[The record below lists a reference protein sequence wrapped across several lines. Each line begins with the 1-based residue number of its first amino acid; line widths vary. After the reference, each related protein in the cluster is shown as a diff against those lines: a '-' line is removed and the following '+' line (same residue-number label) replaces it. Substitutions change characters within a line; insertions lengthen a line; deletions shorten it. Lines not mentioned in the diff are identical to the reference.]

1 MERPGRLM
9 VNMESDN
16 MAGSDKKE
24 QKLASDEFASG
35 GAAPLVVQDPDVSAF
50 VIKDDP
56 LGLILRAT
64 LNTDQKTT
72 IATWGGSLP
81 TNPARTEYF
90 RLQVA
95 RAGSNEWTLLQEH
108 PYAGRANPVWVPLDF
123 IIPKEFLLDAEN
135 EGAFELRYEHE
146 NQLTAKDWS
155 NRVPIYIDKIPP
167 NLGINPK
174 PMVFTVKSPIV
185 DTSFGV
191 NDYLE
196 ATIPTWDGDKPDV
209 QMYYGWMKDKLPE
222 KPEDMDVIEGPIPVS
237 PGQTVRIPKAKIIET
252 GDGLRCGGYIL
263 VDKAG
268 NAILSRYELMSVALG
283 PWPVPLLDTP
293 KVTDGTGGELLRSD
307 IVDGGVMVNI
317 PHITNGKSTDQ
328 IVVRWGVEQLE
339 SPTPVGANPSGGIN
353 IPVPWA
359 TIWKEYGSD
368 TVGVVETEVAYKVFR
383 GVEPFPSDIET
394 VKCNLSAPGPVNPLP
409 DPEPGNPGLK
419 KVTITGE
426 SAKPDELIDSDED
439 QEVVARI
446 ELVDPLVDRDTYQV
460 MWNGTPI
467 GVPYEIDVAKD
478 TVGNFI
484 EISLL
489 DDWDIIRDAGPS
501 STMPVWYELTNAA
514 HENPEEPK
522 DRTPVKIEFLILK
535 LPDAEPLWTNPA
547 GILWCN
553 SLRWDST
560 ATKFGVEYRIPP
572 SKHLNEGDEVTVTW
586 KAYTDFDNPV
596 EVPSAR
602 KSATFTNIS
611 KEQAENGIVWLIE
624 PYVDHILPTYTKSA
638 PIGKGEVTYAITGKP
653 ASSVPTNTEVGMFVG
668 EGTCNVP
675 PPPNP

>member
-1 MERPGRLM
+1 
-9 VNMESDN
+9 

-24 QKLASDEFASG
+24 QKLASNEFASG

-64 LNTDQKTT
+64 LDTDQKTT

-174 PMVFTVKSPIV
+174 PMVFTVKPPIV

-196 ATIPTWDGDKPDV
+196 ATIPMWDGDILDV
-209 QMYYGWMKDKLPE
+209 QMSYGWMKDELPE
-222 KPEDMDVIEGPIPVS
+222 KPEDMEVIEGPIPVS
-237 PGQTVRIPKAKIIET
+237 PGQKVRIPKAKIIDK
-252 GDGLRCGGYIL
+252 GDGLRCGGYLL

-283 PWPVPLLDTP
+283 PWPVPLLDPP
-293 KVTDGTGGELLRSD
+293 KVTDNTGGELLRSD

-328 IVVRWGVEQLE
+328 IVVHWGVEQLE
-339 SPTPVGANPSGGIN
+339 SPTPVGGNPSGGIN

-368 TVGVVETEVAYKVFR
+368 TVGVVDTEVAYEVFR
-383 GVEPFPSDIET
+383 GVEPFPSAVEI

-419 KVTITGE
+419 KVTITGV
-426 SAKPDELIDSDED
+426 SAQADELIDTDED
-439 QEVVARI
+439 QEVTARI
-446 ELVDPLVDRDTYQV
+446 ELVAPLVGGDTYQV
-460 MWNGTPI
+460 MWDGTPI
-467 GVPYEIDVAKD
+467 GAPYVIDTTQD
-478 TVGNFI
+478 TVGKVI

-489 DDWDIIRDAGPS
+489 DWDIIRDAGPS

-535 LPDAEPLWTNPA
+535 LPDAEPLWTNPQ
-547 GILWCN
+547 GILWCD
-553 SLRWDST
+553 SLRWHPTED
-560 ATKFGVEYRIPP
+560 KFGVEYKIPP
-572 SKHLNEGDEVTVTW
+572 SKHMDEDDEVTVTW
-586 KAYTDFDNPV
+586 RAYKDFDDPKEETDAMKEETITV
-596 EVPSAR
+596 
-602 KSATFTNIS
+602 S
-611 KEQAENGIVWLIE
+611 KEQAEFGITWLIE
-624 PYVDHILPTYTKSA
+624 PYAKHILPTYSKEA
-638 PIGKGEVTYAITGKP
+638 PIGKGEVTYTIKGKP
-653 ASSVPTNTEVGMFVG
+653 AASTPTNTEVGMFVG

-675 PPPNP
+675 PPGKP